1 MPGGPEYSKPNQEW
15 RAPPKPHSESEAN
28 PLAPLLREQQGGEGR
43 SYEELVSIIRTDIER
58 ERARLRNF
66 VSNPDSVFDP
76 VLWMRDRII
85 SADTER
91 SIAEN
96 RPPSAGLGATVYAK
110 FIMAW
115 DIISSPYIKPK
126 YYVSKSNAE
135 RGIKDRA
142 KILGS
147 TITLDPN
154 ESRLLSAMAE
164 AVGIPN
170 PFGPVTPEKQEPK

>member
-15 RAPPKPHSESEAN
+15 RAPPQPPLQSEAN
-28 PLAPLLREQQGGEGR
+28 PLASLLREQRGGEER
-43 SYEELVSIIRTDIER
+43 SHEELVAIIRADIEG
-58 ERARLRNF
+58 ERTRLRKF
-66 VSNPDSVFDP
+66 VSNPDSIFDP
-76 VLWMRDRII
+76 VLWIRDKITF
-85 SADTER
+85 ADTQR

-115 DIISSPYIKPK
+115 DIISSPYIKPR
-126 YYVSKSNAE
+126 YYITKSNAE
-135 RGIKDRA
+135 RGIRERA

-154 ESRLLSAMAE
+154 ESKLLDAMAE

-170 PFGPVTPEKQEPK
+170 PFGPVPPEKNPPR